1 MRINH
6 GFCCKSQVE
15 QAEFLE
21 ENASVSAGRSARSPS
36 HRAGGNREMNETL
49 THMKKFIDCSYKR
62 IFIAKIFL
70 VFQNIIIRKIIVF
83 RFI

>member
-1 MRINH
+1 MYSNRVFAIK
-6 GFCCKSQVE
+6 CKPKMM
-15 QAEFLE
+15 EFLE
-21 ENASVSAGRSARSPS
+21 ENASVSAGTSARSPS

-49 THMKKFIDCSYKR
+49 THMNKFIDCSYKR
-62 IFIAKIFL
+62 IFFAKIFL